1 MMIVGASASA
11 ALTVVLLFSVR
22 DCRATTRTA
31 IQTATTPA
39 TPTPTPTMT
48 PIAPATRTPT
58 AAPSFSEPAPT
69 GAVVTTTSG
78 ELDAGDDGG
87 APMVLATPT
96 VAPAP
101 PPPPPPVVA
110 EAEPPE
116 AGTAAKD
123 AGAVATA
130 EPAEPREEPT
140 TLAGRIAK
148 QLAGEDAGARPNPW
162 APPPMTAG
170 AGSFVTEAP
179 YWSASSFTSN
189 PDAGAGR
196 FMTEAPPWSASAF
209 TSDPNAGAGPFT
221 TERNIPAY
229 GVWPYWPALLFAQ

>member
-11 ALTVVLLFSVR
+11 ALTVVLLFSIR
-22 DCRATTRTA
+22 DCRATTRAA
-31 IQTATTPA
+31 IQGAT
-39 TPTPTPTMT
+39 
-48 PIAPATRTPT
+48 APATATATAPAT
-58 AAPSFSEPAPT
+58 AQPAAPRSFSDAPPAAGP
-69 GAVVTTTSG
+69 GSSVVTTTSG
-78 ELDAGDDGG
+78 ELDAGEDGG
-87 APMVLATPT
+87 APIVLATPT
-96 VAPAP
+96 LAPAP
-101 PPPPPPVVA
+101 APAAPPPIPTA
-110 EAEPPE
+110 EVEPR
-116 AGTAAKD
+116 D
-123 AGAVATA
+123 AGAVEDAAAVAAA

-170 AGSFVTEAP
+170 AGTFATEAP
-179 YWSASSFTSN
+179 YWSASAFTSN

-229 GVWPYWPALLFAQ
+229 GVWPYWPYLLYAQ